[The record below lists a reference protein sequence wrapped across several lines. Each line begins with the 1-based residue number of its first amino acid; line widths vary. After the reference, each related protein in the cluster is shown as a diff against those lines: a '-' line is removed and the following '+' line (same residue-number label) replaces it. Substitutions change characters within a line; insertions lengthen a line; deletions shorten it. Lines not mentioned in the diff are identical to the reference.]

1 MVTKRSRLTV
11 LFGAGAT
18 TGSVL
23 AAFKPPRATLAE
35 MKRSH
40 TPFNPSLPTTQ
51 HLSEQLLR
59 KISVSAHL
67 SGVAYNPG
75 VRQSASGA
83 SQSQFLQGWEDVL
96 VYQWIHH
103 ALQSWYRNPSF
114 EDVLAAVEQLEGF
127 ASMQHTPG
135 GRDDFKHP
143 LLAFLDAKPSHA
155 FLMDAS
161 LMREVRKQAYLTLMG
176 ETATLSN
183 YPKAIKAY
191 KRFLCGLS
199 KRFELSIFTL
209 NYDDI
214 VDKALGS
221 SAFDGYCRQVQVSGP
236 TRWSFD
242 ENTFVSKYATSPLM
256 LAHLHGSVCFGQ
268 SLPNEGRGMLKF
280 LSSSAAIDQTQSISS
295 STQLQ
300 GGQMASSGP
309 IISGSGK
316 LMKLTEN
323 TAPYAYYYHAFC
335 EHLLRF
341 PRLLVIGYGGADPH
355 LNAWLNEYAKL
366 HGAKRRVAVIQKCTA
381 SDIRFES
388 TPVTDTLHTLC
399 QGRNLDDTQIESAET
414 QFLSFTEQFAL
425 DLRGFPLQKRALRP
439 LVEFLNSISTG

>member
-1 MVTKRSRLTV
+1 MTTNRPRLTV
-11 LFGAGAT
+11 LLGAGAT
-18 TGSVL
+18 AGSVF
-23 AAFKPPRATLAE
+23 AALKPPRAALE
-35 MKRSH
+35 KMKRGG
-40 TPFNPSLPTTQ
+40 TPFSPLLPTTQ
-51 HLSEQLLR
+51 HLSQQLLL
-59 KISVSAHL
+59 KINVSARL
-67 SGVAYNPG
+67 SGVAYNSG
-75 VRQSASGA
+75 VPQPTSGV
-83 SQSQFLQGWEDVL
+83 SQPQFLQGWEDVR

-143 LLAFLDAKPSHA
+143 LLAFVDAKPSHA

-176 ETATLSN
+176 ETTHLSS
-183 YPKAIKAY
+183 YLKAVKAY
-191 KRFLCGLS
+191 KRLLCGLS
-199 KRFELSIFTL
+199 KRFGLSVFTL

-221 SAFDGYCRQVQVSGP
+221 SAFDGYCRQIQVNGP
-236 TRWSFD
+236 TRWGFD
-242 ENTFVSKYATSPLM
+242 ESTFVSKYPTSPLM

-268 SLPNEGRGMLKF
+268 ALPTEGRGMLKF
-280 LSSSAAIDQTQSISS
+280 LSSSEAISQTQSISS

-300 GGQMASSGP
+300 NGQMASSGP

-323 TAPYAYYYHAFC
+323 AAPYAYYYHAFC

-341 PRLLVIGYGGADPH
+341 PRLLVIGYGGTDPH
-355 LNAWLNEYAKL
+355 LNAWLNEYAQL
-366 HGAKRRVAVIQKCTA
+366 HGEQRRVAVIQKCAA
-381 SDIRFES
+381 SDVQFES
-388 TPVTDTLHTLC
+388 TPMTDTLRTLC
-399 QGRNLDDTQIESAET
+399 QGRNLDATQIESAEN
-414 QFLSFTEQFAL
+414 QLLLFTKQFAL
-425 DLRGFPLQKRALRP
+425 DLRGFPLRTGTLKP
-439 LVEFLNSISTG
+439 LVKFLSS